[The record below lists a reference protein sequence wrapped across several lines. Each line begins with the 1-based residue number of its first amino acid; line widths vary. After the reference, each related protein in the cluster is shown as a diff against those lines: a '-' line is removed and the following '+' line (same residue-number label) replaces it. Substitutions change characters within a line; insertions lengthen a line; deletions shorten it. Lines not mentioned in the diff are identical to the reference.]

1 MDEVREMEKRAT
13 VEDLMYAAVLEKF
26 LSLGVNM
33 LGNMDN
39 ILEKVRRLASLPIAA
54 GCLCLSCCQRA
65 HTAHRAHCAAMP
77 SCCRTR

>member
-1 MDEVREMEKRAT
+1 MEKRAT

-39 ILEKVRRLASLPIAA
+39 ILEKVRRPASL
-54 GCLCLSCCQRA
+54 
-65 HTAHRAHCAAMP
+65 
-77 SCCRTR
+77 

>member
-1 MDEVREMEKRAT
+1 MEKRAT

-39 ILEKVRRLASLPIAA
+39 ILEKVRRFASHQCRLRPAPCGHYRTQAA
-54 GCLCLSCCQRA
+54 IPTKSELLSFPVQS
-65 HTAHRAHCAAMP
+65 
-77 SCCRTR
+77 SCSR